1 MIGKERAYTLMEELL
16 WLIEDCVQLAAA
28 PKSYGTDMQFHRLDI
43 HLIETIGA
51 FEGINVTELAAKHG
65 ITKSAV
71 SQAVRKL
78 EKRGLVRRYQRPDNR
93 KEILFSLTET
103 GKTAFH
109 AHREYHRA
117 IEGQVI
123 EEMAGFTMEEAAAV
137 RKLIDLLTR
146 RAARVRALEEEHQ
159 RR

>member
-1 MIGKERAYTLMEELL
+1 MRWMFASGLYGIASHFVLPLVRNTFFLIWFYRLIGAKIGRN
-16 WLIEDCVQLAAA
+16 VQLN
-28 PKSYGTDMQFHRLDI
+28 SYSLPDAYFLRVGDNVA
-43 HLIETIGA
+43 IGA

-78 EKRGLVRRYQRPDNR
+78 
-93 KEILFSLTET
+93 
-103 GKTAFH
+103 
-109 AHREYHRA
+109 
-117 IEGQVI
+117 
-123 EEMAGFTMEEAAAV
+123 
-137 RKLIDLLTR
+137 IDLLTR

>member
-1 MIGKERAYTLMEELL
+1 M
-16 WLIEDCVQLAAA
+16 
-28 PKSYGTDMQFHRLDI
+28 
-43 HLIETIGA
+43 
-51 FEGINVTELAAKHG
+51 
-65 ITKSAV
+65 
-71 SQAVRKL
+71 RKL
-78 EKRGLVRRYQRPDNR
+78 EKRGLIRRYQRPDNR

-109 AHREYHRA
+109 AHREYHRS

-123 EEMAGFTMEEAAAV
+123 EEMADFTMEEAAAV